1 MRQRAM
7 RLTAAM
13 CSTAAMRFARCALRD
28 GFGML
33 LAASFEAL
41 IVISAT
47 AGPLHAQSPRNL
59 LAGHTSEAQLAAM
72 LVPRERWHP
81 YPTIDERERWDAV
94 PASIRQA
101 FVQAGER
108 ELGAEWGSIPAAV
121 TLRYVR
127 DGDRA
132 QYDNMNARR
141 RTRLAV
147 LVTAELLENKGRFVD
162 EIANG
167 IWAISEQTFWGST
180 AHLGAQKRGSGLPD
194 VTEPVVELF
203 SAETAAL
210 LAWTD
215 YLMGDRLDKVSPLLR
230 ERIRVE
236 VDRRILAP
244 ALERDDFWWMGFSA
258 RKDVNN
264 WNPWIASNW
273 LASTL
278 ILERDPQRRARTV
291 HRIMRSLDVFLNG
304 YPDDGGC
311 DEGPSYWG
319 RAGASLFE
327 SLELL
332 RGATNG
338 GVDIYAQP
346 LVRNIGQ
353 YIYRAYIADP
363 YYVNMG
369 DAPAKVHPDPELVYA
384 YGTRI
389 EDPVMIGFGAFLARR
404 RGEYRPGESTL
415 GRILPALLTT
425 ADLAKA
431 EPREPLRGDVWL
443 PDLELMASR
452 EKPGSTGGLYLSA
465 FGGHNAQSHNHNDVG
480 SFVVYAD
487 GKPVLV
493 DAGVGVYT
501 AKTFSP
507 RRYEIWTMQSAYH
520 NLPTI
525 NGVQQKDG
533 AAFRARA
540 VHHEATASR
549 ASMSLDIAAAYPAE
563 AAVDRYERTMA
574 LDRRARTVSV
584 DERYALREWKAPLRL
599 SFMTPLR
606 PDVSRAGEVRLGS
619 ADGSG
624 SSFVLRY
631 DAAQFGA
638 TTEEIP
644 IDDARL
650 RPVWGDRLARV
661 VLVSKDKTLR
671 GEQHFTIG
679 YAP

>member
-1 MRQRAM
+1 MSAM
-7 RLTAAM
+7 RDAGCGMRVAG
-13 CSTAAMRFARCALRD
+13 CAMRIAGCALV
-28 GFGML
+28 L
-33 LAASFEAL
+33 VSL
-41 IVISAT
+41 SA
-47 AGPLHAQSPRNL
+47 PVLAQSPRNL
-59 LAGHTSEAQLAAM
+59 LAGRTSEAQLAAM

-81 YPTIDERERWDAV
+81 YPTIDERERWNAV
-94 PASIRQA
+94 PASIRQS
-101 FVQAGER
+101 FVQAAER

-132 QYDNMNARR
+132 QYDNMNTRR
-141 RTRLAV
+141 RTRLAT
-147 LVTAELLENKGRFVD
+147 LVTAELLENRGRFTD

-180 AHLGAQKRGSGLPD
+180 AHLGTQKRGSGLPD

-236 VDRRILAP
+236 VDRRILTP
-244 ALERDDFWWMGFSA
+244 ALERDDWWWLGFGP

-273 LASTL
+273 LASAL

-291 HRIMRSLDVFLNG
+291 HRIMRSLDVFMNG

-311 DEGPSYWG
+311 DEGPSYWD
-319 RAGASLFE
+319 RAGASLFDN
-327 SLELL
+327 LELL

-338 GVDIYAQP
+338 GVDIYAHP
-346 LVRNIGQ
+346 LVRNMGQ
-353 YIYRAYIADP
+353 YIYRAYIKEP
-363 YYVNMG
+363 YFVNMG
-369 DAPAKVHPDPELVYA
+369 DAPARVRPDPELVYA

-389 EDPVMIGFGAFLARR
+389 GDPVMTGFGAFLAKR
-404 RGEYRPGESTL
+404 RGEYRPGANTL
-415 GRILPALLTT
+415 GRILPALLSTDELSRAT
-425 ADLAKA
+425 
-431 EPREPLRGDVWL
+431 PSEPLLADVWL
-443 PDLELMASR
+443 PDLQLMAAR
-452 EKPGSTGGLYLSA
+452 AAGGSAAGLYVAA

-493 DAGVGVYT
+493 DVGVEVYN
-501 AKTFSP
+501 AKTFGA

-533 AAFRARA
+533 SAFRARD
-540 VHHEATASR
+540 VRHATTPTR
-549 ASMSLDIAAAYPAE
+549 ASLSMDLAAAYPAD
-563 AAVDRYERTMA
+563 AAVDRYERTVA
-574 LDRRARTVSV
+574 LDRRAQTVSL

-599 SFMTPLR
+599 NLMTPLR
-606 PDVSRAGEVRLGS
+606 VDVSLPGEVRLRADS
-619 ADGSG
+619 AGA
-624 SSFVLRY
+624 SFVVRY
-631 DAAQFGA
+631 DAARFDA
-638 TTEEIP
+638 TSEEIP
-644 IDDARL
+644 IADARL
-650 RPVWGDRLARV
+650 LPIWGNRIARI
-661 VLVSKDKTLR
+661 VLVSKDRSLR
-671 GEQHFTIG
+671 GEQHLTIG